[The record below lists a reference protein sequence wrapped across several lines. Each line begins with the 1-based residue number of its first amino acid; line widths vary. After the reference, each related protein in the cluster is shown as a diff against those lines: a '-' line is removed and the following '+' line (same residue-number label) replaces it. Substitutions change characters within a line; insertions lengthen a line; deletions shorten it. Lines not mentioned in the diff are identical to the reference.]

1 MPLFPFE
8 LVVDLVRAL
17 SEEEQ
22 TTEDQDQVAAG
33 DLLAEDG
40 KPRLCQ
46 ADDPRERKEQ
56 QDAGDH
62 GAEEPQAPRAWLL
75 FLRQFPRENRDE
87 DDVVD
92 AKDDLEE
99 RQRQERNPDLR
110 ISQPVH
116 NVCVLRVTR
125 GLQTSRDG
133 IGQTPYNSAS
143 QVNPSSLGG
152 AIYPTSAD

>member
-116 NVCVLRVTR
+116 NVCVLRV
-125 GLQTSRDG
+125 
-133 IGQTPYNSAS
+133 GQTPYNSAS

-152 AIYPTSAD
+152 AMYPTSADAATTAGLAR